1 MRYFIRS
8 VKYLV
13 YFLIIFLLIVS
24 IVYLFSSQK
33 AAGMSFSSLF
43 KEGSFPQLAI
53 FFAIVAAVYPALG
66 FYKKPLY
73 LNGKFSD
80 YRNLIDEEM
89 DIRGFELEKED
100 DSQVS
105 YRQKGAYARLSRMF
119 EDRVT
124 FFINEEPVKVEG
136 IRKDVLR
143 ITTGISYKVRQ
154 QESGQEDS

>member
-13 YFLIIFLLIVS
+13 YFLVIFLLIVS

-43 KEGSFPQLAI
+43 KEGSLPQLAV
-53 FFAIVAAVYPALG
+53 FFAIVAAIYPALG
-66 FYKKPLY
+66 FHRRPLY
-73 LNGKFSD
+73 LNGKFSE
-80 YRNLIDEEM
+80 YRDLIDEEM
-89 DIRGFELEKED
+89 DVRGYELDKED
-100 DSQVS
+100 DSQIC
-105 YRQKGAYARLSRMF
+105 YRQKGAYARLSRMY

-124 FFINEEPVKVEG
+124 FFITEEPVKVEG
-136 IRKDVLR
+136 LRKDVLR